1 MEALLGKL
9 LLTPMLIGAASLAG
23 RRWGP
28 AISGWLV
35 GFPFTSAPVALFLA
49 LGYGTGFAA
58 AAAVGIMA
66 AAISQAAFGLAYA
79 WVAHR
84 HGWPGSIVA
93 GSLAFAAST
102 VVLQRV
108 SLTLAP
114 LLVAVVAIL
123 ILALRLMPSPVD
135 RPAGKLSTPRWDL
148 GARMVVATACVLLLT
163 GVAPALGAR
172 LTGLLAPFPLY
183 AAILTV
189 FAHRLQGPA
198 AAAAVLRGLLHGLFA
213 FAGFFLMLAPV
224 ARAGGYR
231 AGVRRRRRGHPR
243 APGRGSVD
251 APPRPGARS
260 VRGRRHSLTPRPV
273 RERRA
278 TAAAGGGDGS
288 TPRGRSTPPPARGRC
303 RRPPG
308 ARPHRSPRPVY
319 PGSALR
325 LGASRSPINQAPARI
340 SAVPSAV
347 RRGRR
352 RGSRWANA

>member
-1 MEALLGKL
+1 VEALLGKL

-28 AISGWLV
+28 SISGWLV

-66 AAISQAAFGLAYA
+66 GAISQAAFGLAYA
-79 WVAHR
+79 WVARR
-84 HGWPGSIVA
+84 HGWPVSIAA

-108 SLTLAP
+108 SLALAP
-114 LLVAVVAIL
+114 LLVAIVAVL
-123 ILALRLMPSPVD
+123 TLVLRLMPSRVD
-135 RPAGKLSTPRWDL
+135 RPAGKLSAPRWDL

-189 FAHRLQGPA
+189 FAHRLHGPT

-213 FAGFFLMLAPV
+213 FAGFFLVLTV
-224 ARAGGYR
+224 LLERAGIVWAFVAAVAATLVLQGG
-231 AGVRRRRRGHPR
+231 ALWMLRRGM
-243 APGRGSVD
+243 ASEAFG
-251 APPRPGARS
+251 GA
-260 VRGRRHSLTPRPV
+260 VTH
-273 RERRA
+273 
-278 TAAAGGGDGS
+278 
-288 TPRGRSTPPPARGRC
+288 
-303 RRPPG
+303 
-308 ARPHRSPRPVY
+308 
-319 PGSALR
+319 
-325 LGASRSPINQAPARI
+325 
-340 SAVPSAV
+340 
-347 RRGRR
+347 
-352 RGSRWANA
+352 